1 MGLYILRCLSPKT
14 ALTDHWI
21 TLDPRIPW
29 QLTLCKESPIVSDSV
44 YLIGS
49 PSISVIVYVY
59 VYVWHDWATFTSLH
73 FTSQWCYPPWSQP
86 IKDCPGVANPCLS
99 FLKVQRPGHLCVCV
113 CVCARSDKLSN
124 NINVSHAT
132 HYPGN
137 FENVFCP
144 SPHAGKNLSRQYQ
157 GGS

>member
-1 MGLYILRCLSPKT
+1 MTLYSEASLSQNS
-14 ALTDHWI
+14 LTDHWI
-21 TLDPRIPW
+21 PLDPRIPW
-29 QLTLCKESPIVSDSV
+29 QLTLCKEGPIVSDSV

-49 PSISVIVYVY
+49 PSISVSVIVCVYVF
-59 VYVWHDWATFTSLH
+59 VWHDWVIFTLLH
-73 FTSQWCYPPWSQP
+73 ITSHWCYLPWSRS

-99 FLKVQRPGHLCVCV
+99 FPEVQRPGCVCV
-113 CVCARSDKLSN
+113 CVHSDKLSN

-144 SPHAGKNLSRQYQ
+144 RPHAGKNLSRQYQ